1 MAESKDSS
9 EVGGAAGV
17 CCIAPGRERTSKDRA
32 RQQGNARAKLRDVLA
47 PETDNPGN
55 LSEAPNTDVFRH
67 LRVVA
72 KRKWSTLAIST
83 ATLAAVV
90 AYGATRPKVYEAQV
104 SVIIDPQ
111 APKVLSGMTDV
122 VELGAAGSLANS
134 TYYYNTQFRI
144 IQSRSLSERV
154 VERFNLHTDPRMLG
168 PSAQKLDDRAK
179 IARAAGMLR
188 AAIRVVPVK
197 DSRIVS
203 IGIRDKDPVFAAQLA
218 NQLSEVYT
226 EQNVRDR
233 VDVTQGATR
242 WVAEQLDSARK
253 ALRDTETALYK
264 FRLEHNILS
273 TSLEDKQNILTTQLQ
288 EYSSAL
294 TDARKKRIDVE
305 TRRGAMTG
313 MLTTES
319 VENNVGTDSDSLP
332 LVELRKEYLEA
343 KRKLVE
349 LSQRY
354 GDKHPEVAATTAR
367 IERYKRDLD
376 RQAAGILTFMDVQS
390 HGLGNAE
397 KRYNSELSKLTAE
410 AMQLNKLEVDYKRL
424 VREAHD
430 ATEVYNT
437 LIKRFNESGLQAQ
450 NEANNIRI
458 LDTALAPGRPVEPN
472 LQLVVAFGIALSL
485 LLGLGYAFGFEMMDR
500 TILTQEDVE
509 STLGVPFLGFVPSIR
524 GLDNDKPSPA
534 SELFIV
540 KNANSTAA
548 ESCRV
553 VRTNIL
559 FSSPDRPLK
568 TFVVTSSNPVEGKT
582 MTSINVGIVMAQG
595 GHRTLII
602 DTDMRR
608 PRVHKIVAVGN
619 DRGISNLILG
629 NAKLE
634 DLVVATDLPNLFVL
648 PCGPLP
654 PNPSELLQSDR
665 FKQVVQMLSEKY
677 DRLIFDSPPL
687 LAVTDAAILS
697 RVVDGT
703 LLVARSG
710 KTHRDA
716 LARAKR
722 HLDAVR
728 TTIVGV
734 ILNDVDLDRSRSFGY
749 YKYYNYKY
757 YSANETRDGA
767 TAG

>member
-1 MAESKDSS
+1 M
-9 EVGGAAGV
+9 
-17 CCIAPGRERTSKDRA
+17 
-32 RQQGNARAKLRDVLA
+32 
-47 PETDNPGN
+47 
-55 LSEAPNTDVFRH
+55 
-67 LRVVA
+67 
-72 KRKWSTLAIST
+72 AIST

-154 VERFNLHTDPRMLG
+154 VERFSLQNDPRMLG
-168 PSAQKLDDRAK
+168 PSGQNLDDRAK
-179 IARAAGMLR
+179 IAKAAGRLR

-203 IGIRDKDPVFAAQLA
+203 IGIRDKDPSLAAQLA
-218 NQLSEVYT
+218 NQLAEVYT

-242 WVAEQLDSARK
+242 WVAEQLDQARK
-253 ALRDTETALYK
+253 SLRDSETALYK

-273 TSLEDKQNILTTQLQ
+273 TSLEDKQNLLTTQLQ
-288 EYSSAL
+288 EFSSAL

-313 MLTTES
+313 VLTAEN
-319 VENNVGTDSDSLP
+319 VENAGADTDSVP

-376 RQAAGILTFMDVQS
+376 RQAEGILTFMDVQS
-390 HGLGNAE
+390 QGLGNAE
-397 KRYNSELSKLTAE
+397 KRYNTELSKLTAE

-458 LDTALAPGRPVEPN
+458 LDTALAPTLPVEPN
-472 LQLVVAFGIALSL
+472 LKLVVALGIALAL
-485 LLGLGYAFGFEMMDR
+485 LLGLGYAFGLEMMDR
-500 TILTQEDVE
+500 TIMTQEDIE

-524 GLDNDKPSPA
+524 GLDNERPSKA

-568 TFVVTSSNPVEGKT
+568 TFVVTSSNPMEGKT
-582 MTSINVGIVMAQG
+582 MTSVNVGVVMAQG

-619 DRGISNLILG
+619 DKGISNLILG

-634 DLVVATDLPNLFVL
+634 DLVVATDIPNLFVL

-665 FKQVVQMLSEKY
+665 FKQVVHMLAEKY

-703 LLVARSG
+703 LLVARAG

-716 LARAKR
+716 LSRAKR

-757 YSANETRDGA
+757 YSAQESNDGA